1 MDIEIGKDT
10 DNRSRIKW
18 KIERDPKNRMAHRNR
33 SREKNGRQKE
43 IQRTEWKIEID
54 QEQNGRQKE
63 I

>member
-18 KIERDPKNRMAHRNR
+18 KIERDPKNRMADRNR

-54 QEQNGRQKE
+54 QEQNGRQKK

>member
-18 KIERDPKNRMAHRNR
+18 KIERDPKNRMADRNR
-33 SREKNGRQKE
+33 SRENNGRQKE

>member
-18 KIERDPKNRMAHRNR
+18 KIERDPKNRTADRNR